1 MHLMDCQR
9 GCGGTW
15 AKIRRA
21 DRVVGVCRST
31 PDNDKEFRNLI
42 RVDSACFSNV
52 EVAVRRPPLQ
62 SDLGLHH
69 HDPSS
74 RWLQSRNQGP
84 DCVLAPVRRY
94 PRRSIWPAK
103 DLDFVR
109 LQVSMTER
117 ADILTGCR
125 PRPLSAIAYLV
136 SGPNDLARLTQWVL

>member
-52 EVAVRRPPLQ
+52 EVAVRRPPCSQISACTTTIHRHAGCNPATKARIACLRQ
-62 SDLGLHH
+62 YAVIRAG
-69 HDPSS
+69 PSGQ
-74 RWLQSRNQGP
+74 RTT
-84 DCVLAPVRRY
+84 
-94 PRRSIWPAK
+94 SISFGSK
-103 DLDFVR
+103 FR
-109 LQVSMTER
+109 
-117 ADILTGCR
+117 
-125 PRPLSAIAYLV
+125 
-136 SGPNDLARLTQWVL
+136 